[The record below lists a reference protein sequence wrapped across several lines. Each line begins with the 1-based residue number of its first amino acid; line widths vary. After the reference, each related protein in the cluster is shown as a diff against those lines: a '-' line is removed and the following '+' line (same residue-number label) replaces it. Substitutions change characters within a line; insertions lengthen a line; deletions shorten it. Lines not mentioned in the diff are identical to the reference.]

1 MKIREIDIENFGIF
15 TDRHF
20 DFGETPFQLIHGPNE
35 AGKSTLLQLLRQLLF
50 GFPTRSPYQF
60 ETHSGEMAARALIDV
75 ADGRRISFRRRKG
88 RSSTVVGEV
97 EGTTQKIDE
106 PALNSILSNANID
119 LYQHVFGFSLSEL
132 SRGEESLKH
141 ANLNEAMFGGSLGS
155 PSNLQELQKSL
166 ENEAVGLF
174 NPKAVKPVVN
184 SLLREIRN
192 RNSEIKEATLKPR
205 EFEDKEKAFREA
217 EELVAELSNSREGA
231 EKQRAHLERLC
242 HSVEPWLTRKSVQE
256 ELDTIDIPD
265 GITAASGAQLER
277 LQTELRR
284 ASASFDAAAKELVE
298 TQQNLSELQL
308 APEFVVA
315 EPQIR
320 SLEKDVSRIKRDL
333 EQAPL
338 LQSQSRTILT
348 QVRSRLCELNSAWD
362 VDYLDTFRS
371 SLEQREKLD
380 ELATRSSELEK
391 WRAEL
396 AARKPDLQKRVTE
409 ATTRLAEL
417 VNVQPVTE
425 FDGILEQESAYRAT
439 ITSLEEATETQ
450 ASLRSQLTVLRK
462 RLTPVLSN
470 PDLSDDELSEL
481 PVPLESLLRD
491 FLDRHK
497 FAETACANAAAKR
510 EQVLE
515 SLKSRQREL
524 AAKTAEDQAPDRLQ
538 LEGQRERRDAGW
550 NLIRRKFL
558 SEFGPETDNSSIDQE
573 LENWAGDSTE
583 VLPDL
588 YEREVSET
596 DRQAD
601 DRQAKAQFV
610 AICDRL
616 LIEINQLEDS
626 LAEATGERDA
636 HLTKQ
641 QEVSRE
647 WNALLVS
654 FGARPHPPEVI
665 LEWQRSF
672 DTWLEIRTKLTTSQ
686 SRLQR
691 LSEQTAEFETLLAAH
706 SIDDS
711 EDSTA
716 ESSINQQLAMIR
728 QRSDETKAAALER
741 RQIEK
746 SLPADQ
752 NALQSLDKEM
762 SQLDEQQE
770 AWTDEWSNLLAEY
783 GFPADWSVRI
793 ASKILQGLYDARQ
806 DYEKSQTLAKQAE
819 VLQEDIAQFQEAAR
833 KVCLEISPGLCGFP
847 LTDMVSRLSE
857 RLSQATQAERDQ
869 TSLRRDEQRFTQQLE
884 TCQQEVAEFT
894 NAINLLLK
902 AAGISTTDEFQVVAQ
917 QALRQQELL
926 AERTALTRDLKRT
939 AGVEDFDLF
948 LRELE
953 DSDTDTLPLKLAE
966 AQRAHRE
973 IELRRDEALRLETE
987 ARNAWQSMDGIS
999 KAAALQL
1006 EQEGSYAQLG
1016 SAVDRF
1022 APLVLAQT
1030 MLKRAVERFEKDHQP
1045 AMLAEVGKLLSRM
1058 TAGRY
1063 IGIRRRLD
1071 EAGTM
1076 QVEQQNGKL
1085 KTPSQLS
1092 TGTREQLY
1100 LAIRLAYVQHYCHES
1115 EPLPLI
1121 MDDILVNFDEQRA
1134 QNTLEVLFDLPSS
1147 IQILFLTCHDHMA
1160 KTVEKMRPDLVS
1172 IELSRA

>member
-88 RSSTVVGEV
+88 RNSTVVGEV
-97 EGTTQKIDE
+97 EGTTEKIDE
-106 PALNSILSNANID
+106 TALNSILGNANID

-166 ENEAVGLF
+166 EDEAAGLF

-205 EFEDKEKAFREA
+205 EFEDKEKAIREA
-217 EELVAELSNSREGA
+217 EELVASLSESRESA

-242 HSVEPWLTRKSVQE
+242 HAVAPWLERKAVQE
-256 ELDTIDIPD
+256 ELDTIRIPD
-265 GITAASGAQLER
+265 GITAASGTELER
-277 LQTELRR
+277 LQSELRR
-284 ASASFDAAAKELVE
+284 ASASLEAAVKELAE

-308 APEFVVA
+308 APEFVAA

-320 SLEKDVSRIKRDL
+320 SLEKEVSRIQRDL
-333 EQAPL
+333 EQAPQ
-338 LQSQSRTILT
+338 LQSQSQTILD
-348 QVRSRLCELNSAWD
+348 QVKSRLGELNSAWD
-362 VDYLDTFRS
+362 VGYLDTFQS

-380 ELATRSSELEK
+380 ELTTRSSQLEM
-391 WRAEL
+391 RRTEL
-396 AARKPDLQKRVTE
+396 AARQPDLQNRVTE
-409 ATTRLAEL
+409 AATRLEEL
-417 VNVQPVTE
+417 VNVQPVNE
-425 FDGILEQESAYRAT
+425 IDGILERESAYRAT
-439 ITSLEEATETQ
+439 IASLEEATETQ
-450 ASLRSQLTVLRK
+450 ASLSSQLTVFRK

-470 PDLSDDELSEL
+470 SILSDDKLSEL
-481 PVPLESLLRD
+481 PVPLESMLRN
-491 FLDRHK
+491 FLDRHA
-497 FAETACANAAAKR
+497 FAEAACVNAEAKR
-510 EQVLE
+510 QQVLE
-515 SLKSRQREL
+515 SLKSRQSEL
-524 AAKTAEDQAPDRLQ
+524 AAKIAEDQAPDRSQ
-538 LEGQRERRDAGW
+538 LEGQRGRRDAGW
-550 NLIRRKFL
+550 KLIRRKFL
-558 SEFGPETDNSSIDQE
+558 SEFGQEADSSSIDQE
-573 LENWAGDSTE
+573 IENWAGESTE

-596 DRQAD
+596 DRLAD

-610 AICDRL
+610 ALCDRL
-616 LIEINQLEDS
+616 LIEISQLEDS
-626 LAEATGERDA
+626 LVEATAERDV
-636 HLTKQ
+636 LQKKQ
-641 QEVSRE
+641 QDVNSE
-647 WNALLVS
+647 WNSLLAS
-654 FGARPHPPEVI
+654 FGALPHPPEVI
-665 LEWQRSF
+665 LEWHRSF
-672 DTWLEIRTKLTTSQ
+672 DAWLEILAKLTTSQ
-686 SRLQR
+686 SRSQR
-691 LSEQTAEFETLLAAH
+691 LREQAADFETLLAAH
-706 SIDDS
+706 SIDGS
-711 EDSTA
+711 EDSAA
-716 ESSINQQLAMIR
+716 ETSINQQLATIR

-746 SLPADQ
+746 ALPVDQ

-762 SQLDEQQE
+762 SQLDEQQ
-770 AWTDEWSNLLAEY
+770 AGWTEDWSNLLTEF
-783 GFPADWSVRI
+783 GFPEDWSVRVT
-793 ASKILQGLYDARQ
+793 SKILQGLYDARLK
-806 DYEKSQTLAKQAE
+806 YEESQALAKQAE
-819 VLQEDIAQFQEAAR
+819 TRLKEIARFQDAAR
-833 KVCLEISPGLCGFP
+833 KVCLEISPELSDFP
-847 LTDMVSRLSE
+847 LTDMITRLSE
-857 RLSQATQAERDQ
+857 RLSQATHAERDQ
-869 TSLRRDEQRFTQQLE
+869 KSLHRDEQRITRQLE
-884 TCQQEVAEFT
+884 SCQQEVADLT
-894 NAINLLLK
+894 NAINLLLRT
-902 AAGISTTDEFQVVAQ
+902 AEISTADEFLMVAQ
-917 QALRQQELL
+917 QALRQQELI
-926 AERTALTRDLKRT
+926 ADRTALTRDLKRT
-939 AGVEDFDLF
+939 AGVEDVDVF

-953 DSDTDTLPLKLAE
+953 NSDSDTLPLKLAE
-966 AQRAHRE
+966 SQRTHQE
-973 IELRRDEALRLETE
+973 IESRRDEALRLETE
-987 ARNAWQSMDGIS
+987 ARNAWQSMDGTS

-1030 MLKRAVERFEKDHQP
+1030 LLKRSVERFEKEHQP
-1045 AMLAEVGKLLSRM
+1045 AMLADVGKLLSRM

-1076 QVEQQNGKL
+1076 QVEQPNGIL
-1085 KTPSQLS
+1085 KTPEQLS

-1100 LAIRLAYVQHYCHES
+1100 LAIRLAYVQHYCRDS

-1134 QNTLEVLFDLPSS
+1134 KNTLEVLFDLPND
-1147 IQILFLTCHDHMA
+1147 IQVLFLTCHEHMA
-1160 KTVEKMRPDLVS
+1160 DLIHKLRPDS
-1172 IELSRA
+1172 APIELSSR